1 MAAIYNPQTYDI
13 RNSVPYL
20 MARVRA
26 ALVAEVDAALAP
38 FGIRAAEYLV
48 LLALADDIIET
59 ASGMCAFI
67 DHDPGAM
74 TRKIDNLEK
83 KGLVRRVRDPADRR
97 ALKLEL
103 TDGGRTV
110 YPKVLGAALAV
121 VNRFLEGFSKS
132 EVRQMEDML
141 KRMLGNAGCVMAQA
155 QKKEAKR

>member
-1 MAAIYNPQTYDI
+1 MAAIYNPQTYDL
-13 RNSVPYL
+13 RNSIPYL
-20 MARVRA
+20 MARARA
-26 ALVAEVDAALAP
+26 ALVAEVDTALAP

-48 LLALADDIIET
+48 LLALANDMVET

-67 DHDPGAM
+67 DHDAGAM

-103 TDGGRTV
+103 TEGGRAV
-110 YPKVLGAALAV
+110 YPKVLGAALTV

-141 KRMLGNAGCVMAQA
+141 RRMLENSGCASA
-155 QKKEAKR
+155 ETAAKEARR